1 MHLGL
6 HSLWSSSVMLIY
18 VRCCEFE
25 SGLRWA
31 LVRAGEWGDP
41 DTKTLKDVMAIAFED
56 FRAWRRQRGV
66 SRSQKRFT
74 EAMLYKPKHGYYLQ
88 AKAFN
93 GRIVLQF
100 LCEKCRSRVETGN
113 ASPAMTLS
121 ALALRLEQY
130 RQVPPVRTIRQQP
143 LKLSYKAQ
151 DSLCQMVQPHGVSW
165 PVSAAHCAVA
175 AAANFFSSIW

>member
-1 MHLGL
+1 MYLGL

-31 LVRAGEWGDP
+31 LVQAGEWGDP
-41 DTKTLKDVMAIAFED
+41 DTKTLKDLMAIAFED
-56 FRAWRRQRGV
+56 FRDWRRQRGV
-66 SRSQKRFT
+66 SCSQKRFT

-88 AKAFN
+88 AKALN

-113 ASPAMTLS
+113 NL
-121 ALALRLEQY
+121 LL
-130 RQVPPVRTIRQQP
+130 
-143 LKLSYKAQ
+143 
-151 DSLCQMVQPHGVSW
+151 
-165 PVSAAHCAVA
+165 
-175 AAANFFSSIW
+175 